1 MRLRRDGARVRGGG
15 LARRAG
21 RRGRGELAGLPE
33 AEHVL
38 QPGEE
43 AGEAGHEQGR
53 QHIPRATADGFR
65 LRGGAQVGQ
74 IVGQGGGVSL
84 HVAGYN

>member
-1 MRLRRDGARVRGGG
+1 
-15 LARRAG
+15 
-21 RRGRGELAGLPE
+21 LAGLPE

-53 QHIPRATADGFR
+53 DCIPRATADGSR

-74 IVGQGGGVSL
+74 IVGQGGGVGL
-84 HVAGYN
+84 HVVGYN